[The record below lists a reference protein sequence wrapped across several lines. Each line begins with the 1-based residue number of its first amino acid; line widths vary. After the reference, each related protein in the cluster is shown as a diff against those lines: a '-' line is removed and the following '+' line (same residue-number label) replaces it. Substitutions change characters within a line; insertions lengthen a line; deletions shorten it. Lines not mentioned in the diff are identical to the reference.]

1 MTNQIQYFIQM
12 KYKSF
17 TTRSLNVSFPK
28 DDAYRALQMPIYE
41 SVAFDFES
49 SEDIA
54 ANFRG
59 EFPAHVYSR
68 TGNPTVEYF
77 EKKMLELTGGH
88 KALAVSSGMA
98 AISNTILA
106 LCNGGDNIVSGK
118 NLFGH
123 TYALFAQTLPTFG
136 VETRFGDLSDINE
149 LEKLID
155 DKTRILFFETVTN
168 PQLEV
173 PHIDAL
179 VSLARKHNLLVVAD
193 STLTPPIVFNSKKH
207 GVDIEVMSTTKFISG
222 GATAVGG
229 VIIDNGTFDWTKVP
243 KLEPFVAKAGK
254 NVFYGRLKSNI
265 FRNFGG
271 CMTAHSAYFQILG
284 LDILELRVER
294 SVSNC
299 FKLAEYL
306 ENNAKIKEV
315 NYPSLKSSMSY
326 LFSMKYFGHK
336 PGAIM
341 TFDLESEEA
350 CFRFMNKLKIIRRA
364 TNLNDN
370 KTLIIH
376 PYSTI
381 YVEFTPEERAEMGI
395 RPTMMRLSVGIE
407 GVDDLIEDIE
417 QALEY

>member
-1 MTNQIQYFIQM
+1 MSEKN
-12 KYKSF
+12 F
-17 TTRSLNVSFPK
+17 TTRALNVPYPK
-28 DDAYRALQMPIYE
+28 KDPHNALQIPIYE
-41 SVAFDFES
+41 SVAFEFETA
-49 SEDIA
+49 EDIA

-59 EFPAHVYSR
+59 ELPAHVYSR

-77 EKKMLELTGGH
+77 EHKLKALTGGH
-88 KALAVSSGMA
+88 TVLAVSSGMA
-98 AISNTILA
+98 AISNAILT
-106 LCNGGDNIVSGK
+106 LCDAGDNILSGK

-123 TYALFAQTLPTFG
+123 TYALFQQTLPAFG
-136 VETRFGDLSDINE
+136 IETRLADLNNIHE

-155 DKTRILFFETVTN
+155 DKTRILYFETVTN
-168 PQLEV
+168 PQLEI
-173 PHIDAL
+173 PNIDAL
-179 VSLARKHNLLVVAD
+179 ASIAKKHQLVLMAD
-193 STLTPPIVFNSKKH
+193 STLTPPLVFKAKKF
-207 GVDIEVMSTTKFISG
+207 GIDLEVMSTTKFISG

-229 VIIDNGTFDWTKVP
+229 AIIDYGTFPWERIP
-243 KLEPFVAKAGK
+243 KLQPFSGK
-254 NVFYGRLKSNI
+254 LRKDVFYGRLKRNI
-265 FRNFGG
+265 FRNFGA

-284 LDILELRVER
+284 LDILELRLEKCVN
-294 SVSNC
+294 NC

-306 ENNAKIKEV
+306 EQHPKVKEV

-326 LFSMKYFGHK
+326 LHAMKYFSHK

-376 PYSTI
+376 PWSTI
-381 YVEFTPEERAEMGI
+381 YVEFTPEQRAEMEI

-407 GVDDLIEDIE
+407 GVEDLMDDIA
-417 QALEY
+417 QALS